1 MSPAYL
7 TMDVMSYVSIEG
19 VSVYAEEAGSG
30 EPVLLLHGGFN
41 SLEHLR
47 PLGSVLA
54 RTHRVLSFERPGHG
68 RSPDVRGAYSYD
80 DGVAQA
86 LAFLDACGVGA
97 AHIVGYSD
105 GAIIGMLLALRH
117 PERVRSLVSISG
129 NLNPDAFNDSTDDGA
144 ARVLSLL
151 PKISEGSEP
160 VVGDDSGVSGGAGIS
175 GGEGGDVFR
184 GDGVAGSE
192 GVLGSEGGTPRDD
205 TRSLDSDVDTER
217 EHYER
222 LSPDGPDHADV
233 VLDKLFMLWTSE
245 PQIDPSELKAITTPT
260 LIMSADRDTI
270 RPDHSLVMA
279 ASIPG
284 AQLCIVPGATHDL
297 VADRPALVN
306 LVVTEFL
313 VGL

>member
-1 MSPAYL
+1 MVA
-7 TMDVMSYVSIEG
+7 MSYVNIEG
-19 VSVYAEEAGSG
+19 VSVYVEEVGSG

-47 PLGSVLA
+47 PLGSALA

-68 RSPDVRGAYSYD
+68 RSPDVRGQYSYEQ
-80 DGVAQA
+80 GVAQG
-86 LAFLDACGVGA
+86 LAFLDARGVES
-97 AHIVGYSD
+97 AHIVGFSD
-105 GAIIGMLLALRH
+105 GAIIGLLLALRH

-129 NLNPDAFNDSTDDGA
+129 NLNPEAFNDSADDGA
-144 ARVLSLL
+144 VRVLPPL
-151 PKISEGSEP
+151 PEISDGSET
-160 VVGDDSGVSGGAGIS
+160 VVGDGGVSGGA
-175 GGEGGDVFR
+175 
-184 GDGVAGSE
+184 
-192 GVLGSEGGTPRDD
+192 GGTPRDD

-233 VLDKLFMLWTSE
+233 VLNKLFALWTSQ
-245 PQIDPSELKAITTPT
+245 PQIDPSELKAIAAPT

-313 VGL
+313 GGLPV